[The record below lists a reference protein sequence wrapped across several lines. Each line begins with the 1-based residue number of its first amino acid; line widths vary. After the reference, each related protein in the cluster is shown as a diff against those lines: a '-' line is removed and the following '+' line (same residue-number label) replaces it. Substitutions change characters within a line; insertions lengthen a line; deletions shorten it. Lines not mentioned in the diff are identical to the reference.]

1 MAQTGFTPL
10 SLYYS
15 ATATNV
21 PTSGN
26 LVAGELAIN
35 TNDGKLFYKDS
46 SGVVQTIASKATT
59 AGTYSN
65 ITTNNLTIGTTGIGA
80 GNASTLKN
88 RIINGG
94 MVIDQRNAGASV
106 SVNGAV
112 YTIDRWYGNSLGG
125 TSRFS
130 VQQNAGSVTPPIG
143 FTNYVGL
150 TSSSAYTP
158 AATDYFQFSQNIE
171 GFNIAD
177 LGWGTANAKTVTVSF
192 WVYSSLTG
200 QFGGAI
206 RNAPN
211 YTYTYPFS
219 FTIASANTWQY
230 ITITIVGPN
239 ASQGVWNTNNTQGLN
254 LVFDIGS
261 GSNFLSTA
269 GSWQSGVYSGVTGDT
284 KLVGTN
290 GATFYITGVQLEVG
304 SSATGFEYRQYQQE
318 LALCQRYGIA
328 INGTYA
334 GYGNGT
340 SAIDAA
346 VQFPVTMR
354 SSPTLLA
361 GTVVMSAFG
370 NVSGG
375 VAVQSAVN
383 SALPSG
389 VTQNGCVLRFSNFT
403 GLTTY
408 AVYVLNSNAI
418 GFATTYSS
426 FLSAEL

>member
-1 MAQTGFTPL
+1 MSTANMLSQLGSQGVSTGF
-10 SLYYS
+10 
-15 ATATNV
+15 
-21 PTSGN
+21 
-26 LVAGELAIN
+26 
-35 TNDGKLFYKDS
+35 
-46 SGVVQTIASKATT
+46 
-59 AGTYSN
+59 
-65 ITTNNLTIGTTGIGA
+65 
-80 GNASTLKN
+80 KN
-88 RIINGG
+88 RIINGA

-106 SVNGAV
+106 SVSGAI
-112 YTIDRWYGNSLGG
+112 YTIDRWYGNTLGG

-150 TSSSAYTP
+150 TSSSTYTP

-269 GSWQSGVYSGVTGDT
+269 GSWQSGYYCGVTGDT
-284 KLVGTN
+284 KLVGTS

-304 SSATGFEYRQYQQE
+304 TTATQFEYRSIGTE
-318 LALCQRYGIA
+318 LTLCQRYFETSFDYGIA
-328 INGTYA
+328 PQNGTTA
-334 GYGNGT
+334 TSFFSNNGLNALILNNSAFASGFTPFKITKRAVPSIGLYGNNAAQTQYQYPLGT
-340 SAIDAA
+340 ANWSANAA
-346 VQFPVTMR
+346 VVNNVGLNALTLTQQVISSTLIPV
-354 SSPTLLA
+354 
-361 GTVVMSAFG
+361 AFHWT
-370 NVSGG
+370 
-375 VAVQSAVN
+375 A
-383 SALPSG
+383 
-389 VTQNGCVLRFSNFT
+389 
-403 GLTTY
+403 
-408 AVYVLNSNAI
+408 
-418 GFATTYSS
+418 
-426 FLSAEL
+426 SAEL